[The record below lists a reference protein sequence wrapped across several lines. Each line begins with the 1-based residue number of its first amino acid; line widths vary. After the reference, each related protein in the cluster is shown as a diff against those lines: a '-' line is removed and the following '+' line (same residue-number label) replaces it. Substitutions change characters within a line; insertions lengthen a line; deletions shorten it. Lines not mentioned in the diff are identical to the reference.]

1 MFHRMDSTLVDFTDM
16 KWQRGDLTFI
26 FNGDARGK
34 LLQQHFSHWI
44 YVYIFLKFS
53 TSKEKSRGYSAY
65 SYSRIGSI
73 KHVLRLWFVEWVLVS
88 SLTAVIKILL
98 FFHRKTGLCCIRQW
112 EKSFSEA
119 PNRGE
124 WGDSAHV
131 HIHCVDNDFRKEL
144 CYCM

>member
-1 MFHRMDSTLVDFTDM
+1 MNVSQCFTEWIAPLWILQIWNGNEEISLSFSMVMLKVALYNSTFHIELF
-16 KWQRGDLTFI
+16 
-26 FNGDARGK
+26 
-34 LLQQHFSHWI
+34 
-44 YVYIFLKFS
+44 YVYVFLKFS

-65 SYSRIGSI
+65 CYSRIGSI

-88 SLTAVIKILL
+88 SLTAVIIILL
-98 FFHRKTGLCCIRQW
+98 FFYRKTGLCCIRQW

-131 HIHCVDNDFRKEL
+131 CTHPL
-144 CYCM
+144 CR